1 MSKCSPVPP
10 AEKEKPCSSRWKI
23 MTPELCHY
31 CTLRFLFVES
41 RAVTVVQLQWLLVG
55 HSDSG
60 ATVQHPLLSASYP
73 GRLLESDLAHL
84 SCPGIISPRYPPRWQ
99 SSPADVFIPVR
110 IFGLFVLILFRQE
123 ICLHTSSLV
132 FRLQSLKV
140 SSGTARRKRGPAIS
154 ERRAEAC
161 GAKTPNKP
169 PARSIRR
176 MSPEPR
182 QQTLQSD
189 ARGIAA
195 QAQRGAT
202 PRPASCGTCQ

>member
-1 MSKCSPVPP
+1 MEVQVRIVLSHPSFVCTGPEAQKRIGRAISGAHPVPFRKKRSPPSWCVWIGMSKCSPVPP
-10 AEKEKPCSSRWKI
+10 AEKEKPCSSRWKT

-110 IFGLFVLILFRQE
+110 IFGLFVLTLFRQE
-123 ICLHTSSLV
+123 ICLHTSSSDL
-132 FRLQSLKV
+132 
-140 SSGTARRKRGPAIS
+140 
-154 ERRAEAC
+154 RA
-161 GAKTPNKP
+161 
-169 PARSIRR
+169 
-176 MSPEPR
+176 
-182 QQTLQSD
+182 
-189 ARGIAA
+189 
-195 QAQRGAT
+195 
-202 PRPASCGTCQ
+202 